1 MPTKLSRCQAV
12 YLFSAVLISWQGS
25 TVAAQ
30 LQREPAQPEA
40 AREPAAA
47 TSEKAVRR
55 EQWHLIRIP
64 DPLARRA
71 TIAALE
77 SASALLADA
86 DCRKTLTDFD
96 DGNGRSLAD
105 RLSSVAVDVHVYLT
119 MVTFIDDSRHKRCA
133 SGVVV
138 FTAPGSRVVRVCA
151 GELKRIYAQ
160 QPDYVVATIIHEI
173 LHTLGLGEDPP
184 SSREITARVR
194 ARCGRK

>member
-12 YLFSAVLISWQGS
+12 QIISAVLISCLDS
-25 TVAAQ
+25 AVAAQ
-30 LQREPAQPEA
+30 VQREPAQPEA
-40 AREPAAA
+40 VKESAAA
-47 TSEKAVRR
+47 TTEKAVRR
-55 EQWHLIRIP
+55 EPWHLVRIP

-86 DCRKTLTDFD
+86 ECRKTLTDFD

-133 SGVVV
+133 SGVLV

-151 GELKRIYAQ
+151 DELKRINAQ

-173 LHTLGLGEDPP
+173 LHTLGLGENPP
-184 SSREITARVR
+184 SSREITARVLG
-194 ARCGRK
+194 RCGRK